1 MECMEPYTLH
11 FNPILKY
18 LHRGVTVTTHCNTAA
33 VTSQHFCLDWQIK
46 RLPFLFKITFF
57 CQLVGVCVCVSEL
70 WHVCESEK
78 VNDRERVCVCT
89 RVRVCQCVCGRM
101 ALALR
106 LVDVWKKKREKK
118 KERDGDAGTEK
129 EKSGGGEE
137 RYTEE
142 LVERK
147 EAL

>member
-1 MECMEPYTLH
+1 
-11 FNPILKY
+11 
-18 LHRGVTVTTHCNTAA
+18 
-33 VTSQHFCLDWQIK
+33 
-46 RLPFLFKITFF
+46 
-57 CQLVGVCVCVSEL
+57 
-70 WHVCESEK
+70 
-78 VNDRERVCVCT
+78 
-89 RVRVCQCVCGRM
+89 M

-106 LVDVWKKKREKK
+106 VVDVWKKKGKK

-147 EAL
+147 EALWNGRSLGLAQGQAGDRRDSRHVSITVGNIQAAATVWIPANSNTLLTYTV